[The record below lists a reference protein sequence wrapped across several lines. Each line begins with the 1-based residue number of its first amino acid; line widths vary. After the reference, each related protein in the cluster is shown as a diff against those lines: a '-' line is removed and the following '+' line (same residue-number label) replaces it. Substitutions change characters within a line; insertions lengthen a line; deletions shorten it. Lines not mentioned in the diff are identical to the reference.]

1 MKFLQNF
8 ESVDKR
14 KGKKNMLDY
23 VYTLRDK
30 ILSVDFIMV
39 VDIVFLR
46 LEHVW
51 RLDGELS
58 VDDLMVGQV
67 CWNYGTTPKYL

>member
-67 CWNYGTTPKYL
+67 YWNYGTTPKYL

>member
-1 MKFLQNF
+1 MYFDCVCLCLFYIYIFKVIHMKFLQNF

-46 LEHVW
+46 LEHV
-51 RLDGELS
+51 
-58 VDDLMVGQV
+58 
-67 CWNYGTTPKYL
+67 

>member
-46 LEHVW
+46 LEHV
-51 RLDGELS
+51 
-58 VDDLMVGQV
+58 
-67 CWNYGTTPKYL
+67 